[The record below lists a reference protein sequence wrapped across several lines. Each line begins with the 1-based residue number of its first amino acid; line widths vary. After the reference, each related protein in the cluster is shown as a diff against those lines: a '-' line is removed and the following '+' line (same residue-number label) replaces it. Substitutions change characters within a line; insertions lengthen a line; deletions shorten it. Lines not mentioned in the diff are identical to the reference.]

1 MTLNIYEEKTDVLT
15 CDYYFL
21 H

>member
-15 CDYYFL
+15 CVYYFL